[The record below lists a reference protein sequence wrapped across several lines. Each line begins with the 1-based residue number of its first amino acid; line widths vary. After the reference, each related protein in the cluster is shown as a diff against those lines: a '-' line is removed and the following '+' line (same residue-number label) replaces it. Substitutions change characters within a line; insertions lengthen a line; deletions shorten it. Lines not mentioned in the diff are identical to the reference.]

1 MAPRRLLLLLLA
13 WLLGAWGPLS
23 PPAAARRDPT
33 ELQKAPGNCGDPPQ
47 VQNAEVPKGSGDGN
61 KLRYSCV
68 KNYKRKAGTSSLAMC
83 RQNDTTKK
91 FQWEVRLSCIRD
103 PSLPATTTEDPRR
116 EAETST
122 PATPQAAGVN
132 TSVASAAAPYGSE
145 TPSPSDSIATLL
157 RTAKPTRPGRTT
169 ATTSAPEVGRHTP
182 GTVSESSAK
191 CESATAK
198 ASQPTTSKRISAGNR
213 TTAVTP
219 GRVSGVTP
227 EPSVPVPPIERQAG
241 SLPLRIGVP
250 FLVLGVLL
258 IGCLAFWYRRRWCP
272 VQGQA
277 DIPLEE
283 QIPMAAERSEPG
295 DQAPPAAGRPDD
307 LRPTDEGVR
316 MLPPHCSPSSG

>member
-23 PPAAARRDPT
+23 APAAARSGPT
-33 ELQKAPGNCGDPPQ
+33 ELQKAPGNCSEPPQ
-47 VQNAEVPKGSGDGN
+47 VQNAEVSKGSGDGN

-68 KNYKRKAGTSSLAMC
+68 KNYKRKAGTSSLAVC
-83 RQNDTTKK
+83 RENITTKT

-103 PSLPATTTEDPRR
+103 PSLPATTTEAPRR

-122 PATPQAAGVN
+122 TETPQAAGVN
-132 TSVASAAAPYGSE
+132 TSVASATAPYVSK
-145 TPSPSDSIATLL
+145 TPSPSVSIAALL
-157 RTAKPTRPGRTT
+157 RTAKPTRPGRGT
-169 ATTSAPEVGRHTP
+169 ATTSAPEVGRYTP
-182 GTVSESSAK
+182 GTVSESLAK
-191 CESATAK
+191 CKSTTAK
-198 ASQPTTSKRISAGNR
+198 ASQPATSKSLTAGDR
-213 TTAVTP
+213 PTAVPP
-219 GRVSGVTP
+219 GRISGVTP
-227 EPSVPVPPIERQAG
+227 EPSVPVPPIERRTG
-241 SLPLRIGVP
+241 SLPLRIGVSC
-250 FLVLGVLL
+250 LVLVVLL
-258 IGCLAFWYRRRWCP
+258 VGCLAFSYRRRWRS

-295 DQAPPAAGRPDD
+295 DQAPPAAGSPDD

>member
-1 MAPRRLLLLLLA
+1 MAPRRLLLLLVA
-13 WLLGAWGPLS
+13 WLLGAWGPL
-23 PPAAARRDPT
+23 PTPAAARRGPT
-33 ELQKAPGNCGDPPQ
+33 APQKAPVNCSEPPQ
-47 VQNAEVPKGSGDGN
+47 VQNAEVSKGSGDGN

-68 KNYKRKAGTSSLAMC
+68 KNYKRKAGTSSLAVC
-83 RQNDTTKK
+83 RENDTTKE

-122 PATPQAAGVN
+122 TETPQAAGVN

-145 TPSPSDSIATLL
+145 TPSPSASITALL
-157 RTAKPTRPGRTT
+157 GTAKPTRPGRATE
-169 ATTSAPEVGRHTP
+169 TTSAPEVGRHTP

-191 CESATAK
+191 CESTTAK
-198 ASQPTTSKRISAGNR
+198 ASQPTTSKHLSAGNR
-213 TTAVTP
+213 TTA
-219 GRVSGVTP
+219 
-227 EPSVPVPPIERQAG
+227 PSVPVPPIERRTG
-241 SLPLRIGVP
+241 SLPLRIGVSC
-250 FLVLGVLL
+250 LVLVVLL
-258 IGCLAFWYRRRWCP
+258 VGCLAFWYRRRWRS

-295 DQAPPAAGRPDD
+295 DQAPPAAGSPDD